1 MGQEEIPGDELRPGE
16 LEEFNFFEWIEPI
29 LKYRWAFGL
38 IVLVSVFLGIV
49 YNIKA
54 PRIYRAQ
61 SSVIIRQNIPFS
73 VIREKEAEL
82 PEKVGGESDFNTKV
96 KMVNSQ
102 PFLEE
107 LVRRLVNL
115 GYFKDDLK
123 RVKYEEMKP
132 GARSQ
137 FIQELANSIRRDL
150 EVTNPK
156 QTNLV
161 QVSYESPDPK
171 LAKEVVN
178 QLADIIMEFNKN
190 EQLLIM
196 QNSLAYLNQQLED
209 SKKRVAD
216 AEEKLY
222 EYRREHNIFE
232 ADMDKQLMGQRRADL
247 RQKLT
252 DLQEQHRETE
262 AKISQLK
269 TLLERQDYTKYTPV
283 LADNPV
289 LQELSGKLVAE
300 QVNYHNLLINY
311 KPEHPEV
318 IKSAGQVEVLK
329 RQFEEELHKTLTK
342 LDYDLGV
349 LKSRER
355 LLEEAFAE
363 TEKSAVMS
371 TQNDIGYVVLERE
384 AGSAR
389 DLYQTLLAAVKEV
402 NINANSM
409 VNNVVY
415 IHEKAVTPQKPVK
428 PQQAKNLLISLVLGI
443 MLGAAFAYAREY
455 IDQTIQ
461 TPDDVKRISRLPVLS
476 AIPLYRSKNN
486 EEQEVPLV
494 VARKP
499 KSLFSEGVTAL
510 RAHLNIK
517 LPQEKPAALLVTSSS
532 PKEGKSLIASNLAL
546 SMALSGKKTLL
557 IDCDFHHPKIHKL
570 FELDQHVGLYDL
582 IVEALNP
589 GWSDLD
595 LKALSIG
602 DIQHLVRLKQ
612 WSGTIRISWDSLPA
626 TLDISYKEGKPA
638 GSNIG
643 EWKENCWKPT
653 RARPSD
659 QLAIELDE
667 SEILELDGP
676 DSSAKKALEFI
687 HQHPRLAR
695 SIYFTE
701 KVIPNYLKPSSHQNL
716 QVLTVGTHPR
726 APSEIL
732 GSQQMNILVQLL
744 KERYERIII
753 DSPPAWPLSDVSVLS
768 PSIDGIIWIC
778 RTGVATKNV
787 LKHGLQQVS
796 QMQPNILGM
805 VLNGVDFERNRYY
818 YYGHYGYSS
827 YYQNYYKSYYY
838 HHDEEPEEAVAPDQ
852 QEPPAGKTL

>member
-1 MGQEEIPGDELRPGE
+1 MSENMVDESVQRNE
-16 LEEFNFFEWIEPI
+16 MEEFNFFEWIEPI

-82 PEKVGGESDFNTKV
+82 PEKVGGESELNTKV
-96 KMVNSQ
+96 KMINSQ

-107 LVRRLVNL
+107 LVRRLINL
-115 GYFKDDLK
+115 GYFKDQLA
-123 RVKYEEMKP
+123 RSNYENMKP
-132 GARSQ
+132 GEKAQ
-137 FIQELANSIRRDL
+137 FLQGLATGLRLDL
-150 EVTNPK
+150 EVMNPK

-161 QVSYESPDPK
+161 QMSYESPDPK
-171 LAKEVVN
+171 LAKDVVN

-196 QNSLAYLNQQLED
+196 QNSLAYLSQQLED
-209 SKKRVAD
+209 SKKHVAG

-222 EYRREHNIFE
+222 EYRSAHNIFE

-262 AKISQLK
+262 AKMSQLN
-269 TLLERQDYTKYTPV
+269 TLLAKQDYTKYTPV
-283 LADNPV
+283 LVDNPV
-289 LQELSGKLVAE
+289 LQDLNQKLVAE
-300 QVNYHNLLINY
+300 QVNYHSLLITY
-311 KPEHPEV
+311 KLDHPDV
-318 IKSAGQVEVLK
+318 VKSAGQIEVLK
-329 RQFEEELHKTLTK
+329 QQFEEELHKTLTK

-349 LKSRER
+349 LKSREK
-355 LLEEAFAE
+355 LLEDAFAE
-363 TEKSAVMS
+363 TEKSAVIS

-384 AGSAR
+384 ASSAR

-415 IHEKAVTPQKPVK
+415 VHEKAVVPKRPVK
-428 PQQAKNLLISLVLGI
+428 PQQAKNLLISLILGI
-443 MLGAAFAYAREY
+443 MLGAAFAYVREY
-455 IDQTIQ
+455 LDQTIQ
-461 TPDDVKRISRLPVLS
+461 TPDDVKRVSRLPVLS

-486 EEQEVPLV
+486 EDQEVPLV
-494 VARKP
+494 VAKKP

-557 IDCDFHHPKIHKL
+557 VDCDFHHPKIHKL

-595 LKALSIG
+595 LKAMSIG
-602 DIQHLVRLKQ
+602 DLQHLVRLKQ
-612 WSGTIRISWDSLPA
+612 WSGTIRISWDSFPT

-643 EWKENCWKPT
+643 EWKETCWKPT
-653 RARPSD
+653 RARPSN
-659 QLAIELDE
+659 QLSMELDE
-667 SEILELDGP
+667 SEIIEPDGP
-676 DSSAKKALEFI
+676 DSSAKKAIEFI

-695 SIYFTE
+695 SVYFAQ
-701 KVIPNYLKPSSHQNL
+701 KVIPNYLKPTSHQNL
-716 QVLTVGTHPR
+716 QVLTVGTHPH

-732 GSQQMNILVQLL
+732 GSQQMNILIQLL

-753 DSPPAWPLSDVSVLS
+753 DCPPAWPLSDVSVLA
-768 PSIDGIIWIC
+768 PSVDGIIWIC

-805 VLNGVDFERNRYY
+805 VLNAVDFERNRYY
-818 YYGHYGYSS
+818 YYGYYGYSS
-827 YYQNYYKSYYY
+827 YYQSYYKSYYY
-838 HHDEEPEEAVAPDQ
+838 HHDDDQ
-852 QEPPAGKTL
+852 VEDGAQPQDESQPPAQA